1 MKGQG
6 NQLVIPKTGS
16 LWYGSQDT
24 LDAHNN
30 VQLTMAELSPMELS
44 NLRVRATELLATQG
58 VSRDQFADHYMINT
72 YGDGKLAVISI
83 SGTLMNHHL
92 PLRLFGYNVTTY
104 GEIQEAVKLVMADPR
119 VEKVV
124 LHVESGGGNGNGL
137 FRTSNFIERMGKEKE
152 FTTFTGSV
160 MGSAAYWL
168 GVNSPRVVAEPLAS
182 VGSIG
187 VFAVMTSH
195 TKLMERIGIESK
207 VIRAGEFKALGHPDE
222 PISEKAIA
230 EWQRAIDESYGAFL
244 DHTSSKR
251 QQNRET
257 FRANAAEG
265 REFSGIEALKVN
277 LVDETMVFDD
287 MIEAMLSTMSK
298 TVPSSGSG
306 RNLKMD
312 EGAMNKK
319 MLALLQKAGVTFTEE
334 QMSALASGASFE
346 SIGIEA
352 GLAAQLTAAQAEGD
366 DEENDGGQGTGGD
379 GSESQEQLDAEAASA
394 AAETQASTAQ
404 SAEGAAM
411 SALLDRIQKLQAD
424 LTVAQASLT
433 SMSAERDKLAAE
445 VEVQKGHVVRL
456 SGVAAQ
462 AINRMETAMRG
473 TTTDDLDT
481 MEPTAL
487 LSKYQNVR
495 DKFEK
500 TIPVGRKS
508 AGVVDQQVQGEQRP
522 RQDAVAE
529 AAQQATKI

>member
-83 SGTLMNHHL
+83 AGTLMNHHL
-92 PLRLFGYNVTTY
+92 PLRLFGYNITTY
-104 GEIQEAVKLVMADPR
+104 GEIQQAVKLVMADPR

-124 LHVESGGGNGNGL
+124 LHIESGGGNGNGL

-257 FRANAAEG
+257 FRATAAEG
-265 REFSGIEALKVN
+265 REFSGTEALKVN
-277 LVDETMVFDD
+277 LVDEIMVFDD
-287 MIEAMLSTMSK
+287 MIEAMLSAMSK
-298 TVPSSGSG
+298 TVPSPGSG

-319 MLALLQKAGVTFTEE
+319 MLALLQKAGVTLTDE

-366 DEENDGGQGTGGD
+366 DDDNEEGAGD
-379 GSESQEQLDAEAASA
+379 GAKTQEQLDAEAASA
-394 AAETQASTAQ
+394 AAAAQA
-404 SAEGAAM
+404 AAPAPAGDL

>member
-72 YGDGKLAVISI
+72 FGDGKLAVISI

-92 PLRLFGYNVTTY
+92 PLRLFGYNITTY
-104 GEIQEAVKLVMADPR
+104 GEIQQAVKLVMADPR

-124 LHVESGGGNGNGL
+124 LHIESGGGNGNGL
-137 FRTSNFIERMGKEKE
+137 FRTSNFIERMVKEKE

-207 VIRAGEFKALGHPDE
+207 VIRAGEFKALGHPAE

-257 FRANAAEG
+257 FRTTAAEG
-265 REFSGIEALKVN
+265 REFSGVEALKVN
-277 LVDETMVFDD
+277 LVDEIMVFDD
-287 MIEAMLSTMSK
+287 MIEAMLSAMSK
-298 TVPSSGSG
+298 TAPSPGSG

-319 MLALLQKAGVTFTEE
+319 MLALLQKAGVTLTDE

-366 DEENDGGQGTGGD
+366 DDDNEDGSGD
-379 GSESQEQLDAEAASA
+379 GAKTQEQLDAEAAA
-394 AAETQASTAQ
+394 PAPA
-404 SAEGAAM
+404 GDL
-411 SALLDRIQKLQAD
+411 SALLDRIQKLQSD
-424 LTVAQASLT
+424 LTLAQTSLT
-433 SMSAERDKLAAE
+433 GMTAERDNLMAE
-445 VEVQKGHVVRL
+445 VEAQKAHVVRL

-462 AINRMETAMRG
+462 AINRMETALRG
-473 TTTDDLDT
+473 TATDDLDT
-481 MEPTAL
+481 LEPTAL
-487 LSKYQNVR
+487 LTKYQNVR

-500 TIPVGRKS
+500 TFPTGRKTAS
-508 AGVVDQQVQGEQRP
+508 VVDTQVQGEQRP

>member
-24 LDAHNN
+24 LDTHNN

-58 VSRDQFADHYMINT
+58 VSRDQFADHYMVNT
-72 YGDGKLAVISI
+72 FGDGKLAVISI

-92 PLRLFGYNVTTY
+92 PLRLFGYNITTY
-104 GEIQEAVKLVMADPR
+104 GEIQQAVKLVMADPR

-168 GVNSPRVVAEPLAS
+168 GVNSPRVVAEPLAT

-366 DEENDGGQGTGGD
+366 DEEEDGGEGGD
-379 GSESQEQLDAEAASA
+379 GGKTQEQLDAEAASA
-394 AAETQASTAQ
+394 AAAAQAA
-404 SAEGAAM
+404 SAAGGADL
-411 SALLDRIQKLQAD
+411 SALLDRIQKLQSD
-424 LTVAQASLT
+424 LTVAQTSLT

>member
-1 MKGQG
+1 MSYVDGF
-6 NQLVIPKTGS
+6 VIPVPTEK
-16 LWYGSQDT
+16 LAEYRK
-24 LDAHNN
+24 
-30 VQLTMAELSPMELS
+30 MARM
-44 NLRVRATELLATQG
+44 A
-58 VSRDQFADHYMINT
+58 
-72 YGDGKLAVISI
+72 GKLWREHGALEYMEYVADDVKPGKQTSFPKSVKLKPDEVVIFSYI
-83 SGTLMNHHL
+83 VYKSRADRN
-92 PLRLFGYNVTTY
+92 RVN
-104 GEIQEAVKLVMADPR
+104 KLVMADPR

-257 FRANAAEG
+257 FRATAAEG
-265 REFSGIEALKVN
+265 REFSGVEALKVN
-277 LVDETMVFDD
+277 LVDEIMVFDD
-287 MIEAMLSTMSK
+287 MIEAMLSAMSK
-298 TVPSSGSG
+298 TVPSPGSG

-319 MLALLQKAGVTFTEE
+319 MLALLQKAGVTLTDE

-366 DEENDGGQGTGGD
+366 DDDNEDGSGD
-379 GSESQEQLDAEAASA
+379 GAKTQEQLDAEAASA
-394 AAETQASTAQ
+394 AAAWH
-404 SAEGAAM
+404 GC
-411 SALLDRIQKLQAD
+411 
-424 LTVAQASLT
+424 
-433 SMSAERDKLAAE
+433 
-445 VEVQKGHVVRL
+445 
-456 SGVAAQ
+456 
-462 AINRMETAMRG
+462 
-473 TTTDDLDT
+473 
-481 MEPTAL
+481 
-487 LSKYQNVR
+487 
-495 DKFEK
+495 F
-500 TIPVGRKS
+500 GRP
-508 AGVVDQQVQGEQRP
+508 D
-522 RQDAVAE
+522 
-529 AAQQATKI
+529 

>member
-72 YGDGKLAVISI
+72 FGDGKLAVISI

-92 PLRLFGYNVTTY
+92 PLRLFGYNITTY
-104 GEIQEAVKLVMADPR
+104 GEIQQAVKLVMADPR

-124 LHVESGGGNGNGL
+124 LHIESGGGNGNGL
-137 FRTSNFIERMGKEKE
+137 FRTSNFIERMVKEKE

-168 GVNSPRVVAEPLAS
+168 GVNSPRVMAEPLAS

-207 VIRAGEFKALGHPDE
+207 VIRAGEFKALGHPAE

-257 FRANAAEG
+257 FRTTAAEG
-265 REFSGIEALKVN
+265 REFSGVEALKVN
-277 LVDETMVFDD
+277 LVDEIMVFDD
-287 MIEAMLSTMSK
+287 MIEAMLSAMSK
-298 TVPSSGSG
+298 TAPSPGSG

-319 MLALLQKAGVTFTEE
+319 MLALLQKAGVTLTDE

-366 DEENDGGQGTGGD
+366 DDDDNEDGSGD
-379 GSESQEQLDAEAASA
+379 GAKTQEQLDAEAAA
-394 AAETQASTAQ
+394 PAPASDL
-404 SAEGAAM
+404 
-411 SALLDRIQKLQAD
+411 SALLDRIQKLQSD
-424 LTVAQASLT
+424 LTLAQTSLT
-433 SMSAERDKLAAE
+433 GMTAERDNLMAE
-445 VEVQKGHVVRL
+445 VEAQKAHVVRL

-462 AINRMETAMRG
+462 AINRMETALRG
-473 TTTDDLDT
+473 TATDDLDT
-481 MEPTAL
+481 LEPTAL
-487 LSKYQNVR
+487 LTKYQNVR

-500 TIPVGRKS
+500 TFPTGRKTAS
-508 AGVVDQQVQGEQRP
+508 VVDTQVQGEQRP

>member
-24 LDAHNN
+24 LDAHNSL
-30 VQLTMAELSPMELS
+30 QLTMAELSPMELS
-44 NLRVRATELLATQG
+44 NLHVRATELLATQG
-58 VSRDQFADHYMINT
+58 VSRDQFADHYMVNT
-72 YGDGKLAVISI
+72 FGDGKLAVISI

-92 PLRLFGYNVTTY
+92 PLRLFGYNITTY
-104 GEIQEAVKLVMADPR
+104 GEIQQAVKLVMADPR

-257 FRANAAEG
+257 FRATAAEG
-265 REFSGIEALKVN
+265 REFSGVEALKVN
-277 LVDETMVFDD
+277 LVDEIMVFDD

-319 MLALLQKAGVTFTEE
+319 MLALLQKAGVTLTDE

-366 DEENDGGQGTGGD
+366 DEEEDGGD
-379 GSESQEQLDAEAASA
+379 GGDGGKTQEQLDAEAASA
-394 AAETQASTAQ
+394 AAAAQAA
-404 SAEGAAM
+404 SAAGGADL
-411 SALLDRIQKLQAD
+411 SALLDRIQKLQSD
-424 LTVAQASLT
+424 LTVAQTSLT
-433 SMSAERDKLAAE
+433 SMTAERDKLVTE
-445 VEVQKGHVVRL
+445 VEAQKGHVVRL

-473 TTTDDLDT
+473 TSTDDLDT
-481 MEPTAL
+481 LEPTAL

-500 TIPVGRKS
+500 TFPVGRKT

-522 RQDAVAE
+522 RQDAVAD

>member
-72 YGDGKLAVISI
+72 FGDGKLAVISI

-92 PLRLFGYNVTTY
+92 PLRLFGYNITTY
-104 GEIQEAVKLVMADPR
+104 GEIQQAVKLVMADPR

-257 FRANAAEG
+257 FRATAAEG
-265 REFSGIEALKVN
+265 REFSGVEALKVN
-277 LVDETMVFDD
+277 LVDEIMVFDD
-287 MIEAMLSTMSK
+287 MIEAMLSAMSK
-298 TVPSSGSG
+298 TVPSPGSG

-319 MLALLQKAGVTFTEE
+319 MLALLQKAGVTLTDE

-366 DEENDGGQGTGGD
+366 DDDNEDGSGD
-379 GSESQEQLDAEAASA
+379 GAKTQEQLDAEAASA
-394 AAETQASTAQ
+394 AAAAQA
-404 SAEGAAM
+404 AAPAPAGDL
-411 SALLDRIQKLQAD
+411 SALLDRIQKLQSD
-424 LTVAQASLT
+424 LTLAQTSLT
-433 SMSAERDKLAAE
+433 SMSAERDKLVAE

-462 AINRMETAMRG
+462 AINRMELAMRG

-481 MEPTAL
+481 LEPTAL

-500 TIPVGRKS
+500 SIPVGRKS

>member
-24 LDAHNN
+24 LDAHNSL
-30 VQLTMAELSPMELS
+30 QLTMAELTPMELS

-92 PLRLFGYNVTTY
+92 PLRLFGYNITTY
-104 GEIQEAVKLVMADPR
+104 GEIQQAIKLVMADPR

-168 GVNSPRVVAEPLAS
+168 GVNSPRVVAEPLAT

-187 VFAVMTSH
+187 VFAVMTSQ

-230 EWQRAIDESYGAFL
+230 EWQRTIDESYGAFL

-257 FRANAAEG
+257 FRVNAAEG
-265 REFSGIEALKVN
+265 REFSGVDALKVN

-287 MIEAMLSTMSK
+287 MIEAMLTAMSK

-319 MLALLQKAGVTFTEE
+319 MLALLQKAGVTLTDE

-366 DEENDGGQGTGGD
+366 DEEEDGGD
-379 GSESQEQLDAEAASA
+379 GGNGGKTQEQLDAEAASA
-394 AAETQASTAQ
+394 AAAAQAA
-404 SAEGAAM
+404 SAAGGADL
-411 SALLDRIQKLQAD
+411 SALLDRIQKLQSD
-424 LTVAQASLT
+424 LTVAQTSLT
-433 SMSAERDKLAAE
+433 SMTAERDKLATE
-445 VEVQKGHVVRL
+445 VEAQKGHVVRL

-473 TTTDDLDT
+473 SATDDLDT
-481 MEPTAL
+481 LEPTAL

-500 TIPVGRKS
+500 TFPVGRKT
-508 AGVVDQQVQGEQRP
+508 AGVVDKQVQGEQRP
-522 RQDAVAE
+522 RQDAVAD

>member
-83 SGTLMNHHL
+83 AGTLMNHHL
-92 PLRLFGYNVTTY
+92 PLRLFGYNITTY
-104 GEIQEAVKLVMADPR
+104 GEIQQAVKLVMADPR

-187 VFAVMTSH
+187 VLAVMTSH

-287 MIEAMLSTMSK
+287 MIEAMLSAMSK

-319 MLALLQKAGVTFTEE
+319 MLALLQKAGVTLTDE

-366 DEENDGGQGTGGD
+366 DDDDNEDGSGD
-379 GSESQEQLDAEAASA
+379 GAKTQEQLDAEAASA
-394 AAETQASTAQ
+394 AAAAQA
-404 SAEGAAM
+404 AAPAPAGDL
-411 SALLDRIQKLQAD
+411 SALLDRIQKLQSD
-424 LTVAQASLT
+424 LTLAQTSLT
-433 SMSAERDKLAAE
+433 GMTAERDNLMAE
-445 VEVQKGHVVRL
+445 VEAQKAHVVRL

-462 AINRMETAMRG
+462 AINRMETALRG
-473 TTTDDLDT
+473 TATDDLDT
-481 MEPTAL
+481 LEPTAL
-487 LSKYQNVR
+487 LTKYQNVR

-500 TIPVGRKS
+500 TFPTGRKAAS
-508 AGVVDQQVQGEQRP
+508 VVDTQVQGEQRP

>member
-83 SGTLMNHHL
+83 AGTLMNHHL
-92 PLRLFGYNVTTY
+92 PLRLFGYNITTY
-104 GEIQEAVKLVMADPR
+104 GEIQQAVKLVMADPR

-124 LHVESGGGNGNGL
+124 LHIESGGGNGNGL

-257 FRANAAEG
+257 FRATAAEG
-265 REFSGIEALKVN
+265 REFSGTEALKVN
-277 LVDETMVFDD
+277 LVDEIMVFDD
-287 MIEAMLSTMSK
+287 MIEAMLSAMSK

-319 MLALLQKAGVTFTEE
+319 MLALLQKAGVTLTDE

-366 DEENDGGQGTGGD
+366 DDDNEEGAGD
-379 GSESQEQLDAEAASA
+379 GAKTQEQLDAEAASA
-394 AAETQASTAQ
+394 AAAAQA
-404 SAEGAAM
+404 AAPAPAGDL

>member
-92 PLRLFGYNVTTY
+92 PLRLFGYNITTY
-104 GEIQEAVKLVMADPR
+104 GEIQQAVKLVMADPR

-124 LHVESGGGNGNGL
+124 LHIESGGGNGNGL

-257 FRANAAEG
+257 FRATAAEG
-265 REFSGIEALKVN
+265 REFSGVEALKVN
-277 LVDETMVFDD
+277 LVDEIMVFDD
-287 MIEAMLSTMSK
+287 MIEAMLSAMSK
-298 TVPSSGSG
+298 TVPSPGSG

-319 MLALLQKAGVTFTEE
+319 MLALLQKAGVTLTDE

-366 DEENDGGQGTGGD
+366 DDDNEDGSGD
-379 GSESQEQLDAEAASA
+379 GAKTQA
-394 AAETQASTAQ
+394 AAPAPA
-404 SAEGAAM
+404 GDL
-411 SALLDRIQKLQAD
+411 SALLDRIQKLQSD
-424 LTVAQASLT
+424 LTLAQTSLT
-433 SMSAERDKLAAE
+433 GMTAERDNLMAE
-445 VEVQKGHVVRL
+445 VEAQKAHVVRL

-462 AINRMETAMRG
+462 AINRMETALRG
-473 TTTDDLDT
+473 TATDDLDT
-481 MEPTAL
+481 LEPTAL
-487 LSKYQNVR
+487 LTKYQNVR

-500 TIPVGRKS
+500 TFPTGRKAAS
-508 AGVVDQQVQGEQRP
+508 VVDTQVQGEQRP

>member
-24 LDAHNN
+24 LDTHNN

-44 NLRVRATELLATQG
+44 NLHVRATELLATQG

-92 PLRLFGYNVTTY
+92 PLRLFGYNITTY
-104 GEIQEAVKLVMADPR
+104 GEIQQAVKLVMADPR

-298 TVPSSGSG
+298 TVPFSGSG

-366 DEENDGGQGTGGD
+366 DDDGEDGGD
-379 GSESQEQLDAEAASA
+379 GGNGAKSQEELDAEAASA
-394 AAETQASTAQ
+394 AAAAAAAQ
-404 SAEGAAM
+404 VNKPGDM

>member
-1 MKGQG
+1 
-6 NQLVIPKTGS
+6 
-16 LWYGSQDT
+16 
-24 LDAHNN
+24 
-30 VQLTMAELSPMELS
+30 
-44 NLRVRATELLATQG
+44 
-58 VSRDQFADHYMINT
+58 
-72 YGDGKLAVISI
+72 
-83 SGTLMNHHL
+83 
-92 PLRLFGYNVTTY
+92 
-104 GEIQEAVKLVMADPR
+104 
-119 VEKVV
+119 
-124 LHVESGGGNGNGL
+124 
-137 FRTSNFIERMGKEKE
+137 
-152 FTTFTGSV
+152 
-160 MGSAAYWL
+160 
-168 GVNSPRVVAEPLAS
+168 
-182 VGSIG
+182 
-187 VFAVMTSH
+187 MTSH

-257 FRANAAEG
+257 FRATAAEG
-265 REFSGIEALKVN
+265 REFSGVEALKVN
-277 LVDETMVFDD
+277 LVDEIMVFDD
-287 MIEAMLSTMSK
+287 MIEAMLSAMSK
-298 TVPSSGSG
+298 TVPSPGSG

-319 MLALLQKAGVTFTEE
+319 MLALLQKAGVTLTDE

-366 DEENDGGQGTGGD
+366 DDNED
-379 GSESQEQLDAEAASA
+379 GSGGGAESQEQLDAEAASA

-404 SAEGAAM
+404 SAGGDAM

-481 MEPTAL
+481 LEPTAL

-522 RQDAVAE
+522 RPDAVAE

>member
-24 LDAHNN
+24 LDTHNN

-44 NLRVRATELLATQG
+44 NLHVRATELLATQG

-92 PLRLFGYNVTTY
+92 PLRLFGYNITTY
-104 GEIQEAVKLVMADPR
+104 GEIQQTVKLVIADPR

-257 FRANAAEG
+257 FRATAAEG
-265 REFSGIEALKVN
+265 REFSGVEALKVN
-277 LVDETMVFDD
+277 LVDEIMVFDD
-287 MIEAMLSTMSK
+287 MIEAMLSAMSK
-298 TVPSSGSG
+298 TVPSPGSG

-319 MLALLQKAGVTFTEE
+319 MLALLQKAGVTFTDE

-352 GLAAQLTAAQAEGD
+352 GLAAQLTAAQADGD
-366 DEENDGGQGTGGD
+366 DDNED
-379 GSESQEQLDAEAASA
+379 GSGGGAESQEQLDAEAASA

-404 SAEGAAM
+404 SAGGDAM

-481 MEPTAL
+481 LEPTAL

>member
-24 LDAHNN
+24 LDAHNSL
-30 VQLTMAELSPMELS
+30 QLTMAELSPMELS
-44 NLRVRATELLATQG
+44 NLRVRATEMLATQG

-72 YGDGKLAVISI
+72 FGDGKLAVISI

-92 PLRLFGYNVTTY
+92 PLRLFGYNITTY
-104 GEIQEAVKLVMADPR
+104 GEIQQAVKLVMADPR

-195 TKLMERIGIESK
+195 TKMMERFGIESK

-319 MLALLQKAGVTFTEE
+319 MLALLQKAGVTLTDE

-366 DEENDGGQGTGGD
+366 DDNED
-379 GSESQEQLDAEAASA
+379 GSGGGADAQEQLDAEAASA

-404 SAEGAAM
+404 SAGGADM

-433 SMSAERDKLAAE
+433 SMSAERDKLVAE

-473 TTTDDLDT
+473 TSTDDLDT
-481 MEPTAL
+481 LEPTAL

-500 TIPVGRKS
+500 TFPVGRKT

>member
-72 YGDGKLAVISI
+72 FGDGKLAVISI

-92 PLRLFGYNVTTY
+92 PLRLFGYNITTY
-104 GEIQEAVKLVMADPR
+104 GEIQQAVKLVMADPR

-257 FRANAAEG
+257 FRATAAEG

-287 MIEAMLSTMSK
+287 MIEAMLSAMSK
-298 TVPSSGSG
+298 TVPSPGSG

-319 MLALLQKAGVTFTEE
+319 MLALLQKAGVTLTDE

-366 DEENDGGQGTGGD
+366 DDDNEDGSGD
-379 GSESQEQLDAEAASA
+379 GAKTQEQLDAEAASA
-394 AAETQASTAQ
+394 AAAAQA
-404 SAEGAAM
+404 AAPAPAGDL
-411 SALLDRIQKLQAD
+411 SALLDRIQKLQSD
-424 LTVAQASLT
+424 LTLAQTSLT
-433 SMSAERDKLAAE
+433 SMSAERDKLVAE

-462 AINRMETAMRG
+462 AINRMELAMRG

-481 MEPTAL
+481 LEPTAL

-500 TIPVGRKS
+500 SIPVGRKS